1 MGMYYMNKSSPDS
14 TVFTYDV
21 VEHIDPITLV
31 CTQMCVKKMG
41 VIHPTSHSNIQ
52 RQFLGTINMA
62 VIAIPMYVQKMGII
76 HPTSHPNIH
85 RKFLGEL

>member
-1 MGMYYMNKSSPDS
+1 MGMYYMNNLFIDS
-14 TVFTYDV
+14 NMFTYDV

-31 CTQMCVKKMG
+31 CTQMCVQKMG

-62 VIAIPMYVQKMGII
+62 VIAISI
-76 HPTSHPNIH
+76 
-85 RKFLGEL
+85 